1 MAFKVLDQLSRPSPT
16 VQLEDNCLVNANE
29 LGDIYIHPL
38 IYYSRVPNPYQQLCS
53 SITSRWRT
61 NNAGSYL
68 IALATQMCTKHKVKR
83 ARGEKLFQMFR
94 TSKRKNSHLLMLLIT
109 FCVGYTIVR
118 ATRKK
123 SLTSCL
129 ASMSIVSYLGF
140 PLLFAERRNGALVYS
155 MLFQGSAITSKCVNE
170 YKALE
175 IPTSICLPVCFSF
188 CTFKFSPSVTSLHA

>member
-1 MAFKVLDQLSRPSPT
+1 M
-16 VQLEDNCLVNANE
+16 QLEDNCLVNANE

-83 ARGEKLFQMFR
+83 TRGEKLFQMFR
-94 TSKRKNSHLLMLLIT
+94 TSKRKNSHLLMVLIT

-123 SLTSCL
+123 PLEPLFFDKLLGLYEHCIIPWISFTFCWKKKWRSGLFNVVSRKCYHFKVCERVQSLGNPDL
-129 ASMSIVSYLGF
+129 NLFASMFFLLYSHIF
-140 PLLFAERRNGALVYS
+140 PFCNLLA
-155 MLFQGSAITSKCVNE
+155 
-170 YKALE
+170 
-175 IPTSICLPVCFSF
+175 
-188 CTFKFSPSVTSLHA
+188 